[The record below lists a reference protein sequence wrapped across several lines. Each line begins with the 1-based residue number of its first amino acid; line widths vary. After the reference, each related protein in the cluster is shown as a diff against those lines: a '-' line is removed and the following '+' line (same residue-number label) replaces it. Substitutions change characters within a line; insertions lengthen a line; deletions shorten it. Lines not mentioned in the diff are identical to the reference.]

1 MPQDGMPKRD
11 MPHDCMP
18 NYWTARKSAMDFLK
32 KRQVA
37 ITTITEIQIFS
48 KALWASWIGR

>member
-18 NYWTARKSAMDFLK
+18 NYWTAVYLTKGFVKVAPQSGLK
-32 KRQVA
+32 
-37 ITTITEIQIFS
+37 T
-48 KALWASWIGR
+48 ALLAANQT

>member
-18 NYWTARKSAMDFLK
+18 NYWTAQ
-32 KRQVA
+32 KRSGRFV
-37 ITTITEIQIFS
+37 FY
-48 KALWASWIGR
+48 ALNGHSMIECDRC